1 MDGIDGRYAINLR
14 PALFAFGCFA
24 LGIFTYSYGYTAKI
38 TVFAAIAFVCVYFL
52 LFGRE
57 RARAAFTAFLLPL
70 VYIFG
75 LLWRGIALNGFTLIS
90 DGVINLPVFTLSR
103 ERIISVLSSAMGDEE
118 AAFAKALLL
127 GDTSDIDGGL
137 LNNIRYGG
145 VAHIFAVSGLHISE
159 IYLVAQTACKK
170 LRLRREVKDALSAVL
185 VIYYTGVCGF
195 SPSAIRA
202 SVMCIALSLSFYF
215 FKKSDY
221 LERVGLAGVVTLLLN
236 PAYLYK
242 AGFVLSFFCCFG
254 IGFFLNYF
262 VKAFA
267 RAGIKNQK
275 IAGGLA
281 MTLSVNIATFPLFL
295 DYFSAASLWGLI
307 LNIAF
312 VPVISAVFAA
322 LFVMCLLSALLPFA
336 ASVLLFIP
344 ALMLKIIIA
353 FFKIADFTLISASGF
368 SLGIGKIPYYIAVIL
383 LSDKVNLK
391 LFIKIICAVLLFAAA
406 FACII
411 IT

>member
-1 MDGIDGRYAINLR
+1 MDGRYVLNLR

-24 LGIFTYSYGYTAKI
+24 LGIYLYSFDLFLKCAA
-38 TVFAAIAFVCVYFL
+38 FAAIVLACVYFL

-57 RARAAFTAFLLPL
+57 KYRAQLCAFLLPAM
-70 VYIFG
+70 YIFG
-75 LLWRGIALNGFTLIS
+75 WLWRGVNVIGFTVIN
-90 DGVINLPVFTLSR
+90 DYIINLPVFTLSR

-127 GDTSDIDGGL
+127 GDTTDIDGGL

-159 IYLVAQTACKK
+159 IYLVAQKICKK
-170 LRLRREVKDALSAVL
+170 LRVRREVKDAISAAL

-215 FKKSDY
+215 FAKSDY
-221 LERVGLAGVVTLLLN
+221 LERVGLAGVITLFLN

-262 VKAFA
+262 IKAFSMA
-267 RAGIKNQK
+267 NIKNQR

-295 DYFSAASLWGLI
+295 DYFSAASLWGLL
-307 LNIAF
+307 LNIVF
-312 VPVISAVFAA
+312 VPIISAVFAC
-322 LFVMCLLSALLPFA
+322 LFVLCMLSAILPFA
-336 ASVLLFIP
+336 ANVLLFIP

-353 FFKIADFTLISASGF
+353 FFKIADFTLVSAGGF
-368 SLGIGKIPYYIAVIL
+368 SLGVGKVPYYIAVVL

-391 LFIKIICAVLLFAAA
+391 FFIKIICAVALFTAA
-406 FACII
+406 FMCII